1 MDTSGLTNSVSL
13 PPTYDDVE
21 HQDII
26 RIQDLLLSTLCTLE
40 CTREELYQKCVAAHE
55 LYMKSIKSNGDQS
68 GWSKDE
74 HEKFHKGKTV
84 LPELSIYSSNV
95 YTRFIAPN
103 IGGTNPKGYSI
114 NEIKVKSLLKASI
127 VPDMKDPD
135 SDPCLDTT
143 GPNLFVKKM
152 NMR

>member
-1 MDTSGLTNSVSL
+1 MTLN
-13 PPTYDDVE
+13 
-21 HQDII
+21 I
-26 RIQDLLLSTLCTLE
+26 RILYVFKTFCCQHYVLE

-95 YTRFIAPN
+95 YT
-103 IGGTNPKGYSI
+103 G
-114 NEIKVKSLLKASI
+114 L
-127 VPDMKDPD
+127 
-135 SDPCLDTT
+135 
-143 GPNLFVKKM
+143 
-152 NMR
+152 